1 MTTEAKVGAFVLGC
15 FAVLAFTVIYLL
27 NAQYSG
33 GTVHYRT
40 YLRYAGGLEPG
51 ASVLYGG
58 MNVGKVTAVRPW
70 AADPTRIEILLEVK
84 KDTPLNEKSVAKL
97 GFVSVMNSAALSITT
112 GTIDAKRLPPDSTI
126 ASQEAASL
134 DEIAGKLATVA
145 DSANTLITQAQ
156 GELNDISGN
165 MNHLLANLD
174 TMTGPR
180 NQKKVQAILDNID
193 RLVADERPK
202 IERLTDQLARVSE
215 HADDTIQNVNG
226 TVTDLRAP
234 MRKDL
239 AELQTTLEEAK
250 GLLQSM
256 QIIVRANDYKI
267 DDTVENLREATD
279 NLNQFTNSLKQRP
292 WSLVRSE
299 TTRGPP
305 GSEISAGREENR
317 HEKTSKRACIDVGDL
332 TRPDRL
338 RQEVRYP
345 AYYTLNL
352 PAPPDPPAPENVRTS
367 IAVREFQSPGY
378 LRQGPIVYRTTP
390 EEIGFY
396 EYHRWAADPRTL
408 VTSAVIDHLR
418 ASGQFSMVS
427 MYNGRPNNDYIFS
440 GKLEKLEEVDYQA
453 GVKVEVAMS
462 AQITRVAT
470 GATVWSN
477 AVSETGPVSQRN
489 VPGVVSEMNRTV
501 ELAINK
507 LLSTVPAPLGSE
519 R

>member
-58 MNVGKVTAVRPW
+58 MNVGKVTAVRPS
-70 AADPTRIEILLEVK
+70 AADPTRIEILLDVK

-112 GTIDAKRLPPDSTI
+112 GTIDAKRLPPESTV

-156 GELNDISGN
+156 GELNSVSGN
-165 MNHLLANLD
+165 VNHLLANLD
-174 TMTGPR
+174 TITGSR
-180 NQKKVQAILDNID
+180 NQKQVQAILDNID

-202 IERLTDQLARVSE
+202 IDRLTDQLSKVSE

-234 MRKDL
+234 VQKDL
-239 AELQTTLEEAK
+239 AELQVTLEQAK
-250 GLLQSM
+250 GLAAVDAGHCASQRLQD
-256 QIIVRANDYKI
+256 RRHG
-267 DDTVENLREATD
+267 RESARGDRQPQSVHEFTKAT
-279 NLNQFTNSLKQRP
+279 SLEPCSR
-292 WSLVRSE
+292 E
-299 TTRGPP
+299 TTRGAP
-305 GSEISAGREENR
+305 GSEIGQERRIEMKKLLNALALMLVII
-317 HEKTSKRACIDVGDL
+317 TAL
-332 TRPDRL
+332 TGCGGKL
-338 RQEVRYP
+338 RYP

-367 IAVREFQSPGY
+367 IAVREFQSPNY

-408 VTSAVIDHLR
+408 LTSAVIDHLR
-418 ASGQFSMVS
+418 ASGQYSLVS
-427 MYNGRPNNDYIFS
+427 RYDGRPNNDYVFS
-440 GKLEKLEEVDYQA
+440 GKLEKLEEVDYEA

-462 AQITRVAT
+462 AQITKVAT

-477 AVSETGPVSQRN
+477 DVSETRPVSQRN
-489 VPGVVSEMNRTV
+489 VPGVVSELNRTV
-501 ELAINK
+501 DLAVNK
-507 LLSTVPAPLGSE
+507 LLSTVPAPLASE